1 MTDDLQ
7 SIRAR
12 LLVLVPPEQLPFAE
26 FELRMLTTTLES
38 ENLSYIHQH
47 WRPIAVERDAL
58 REQLKDK
65 PAPRRAKSADVA
77 TLVGEESVRF
87 EALAK
92 EHDHLKRNH
101 TGLRERHQ
109 KLQEDYSDLE
119 AKAAKLEKDVDE
131 LLAGRS

>member
-1 MTDDLQ
+1 MSDDTQ

-12 LLVLVPPEQLPFAE
+12 LLALVPPDQLPFAE

-38 ENLSYIHQH
+38 ENLGYIHQH

-65 PAPRRAKSADVA
+65 PAPRKRSADVA

-87 EALAK
+87 EALAR
-92 EHDHLKRNH
+92 EHEVLKGNH
-101 TGLRERHQ
+101 SGLRTRHQ
-109 KLQEDYSDLE
+109 KLQEDYSELE
-119 AKAAKLEKDVDE
+119 AKVAKLEKDLDE
-131 LLAGRS
+131 LLASKP